1 VALAREHLAD
11 LADAALAIGSRLAPI
26 LDVLER
32 RSAAPDLFGD
42 AAVGDTL
49 AEADEHGGGPGR
61 GIWSEY

>member
-1 VALAREHLAD
+1 MAREHLAD
-11 LADAALAIGSRLAPI
+11 LSDAALAIGPRLTAV

-32 RSAAPDLFGD
+32 GSAAPDLFGD

-49 AEADEHGGGPGR
+49 AETDEHGSGPGR